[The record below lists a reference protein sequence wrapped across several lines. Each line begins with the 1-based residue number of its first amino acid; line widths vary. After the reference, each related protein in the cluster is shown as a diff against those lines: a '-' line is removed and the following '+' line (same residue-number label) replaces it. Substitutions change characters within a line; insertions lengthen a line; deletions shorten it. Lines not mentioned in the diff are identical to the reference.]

1 MQNRFDFINTL
12 IREAGQKVLEARD
25 KHLEVS
31 SKDGDTRNLVTNVDL
46 EVNTFITERIKS
58 VFPNELI
65 YSEET
70 KDKVNETGSFWS
82 VDPID
87 GTSNFARSLPHY
99 AVVISWMENGEP
111 TIGAIYNPVTQELF
125 SFEKGRGSFLNGL
138 PIKVSDIST
147 LKEAYILLHIG
158 RKEDIR
164 EWGINLQRAFIAGA
178 KKNINL
184 GSSALDLAFLASGRV
199 DAVIYGTMTTMD
211 IACATALVRASGGEV
226 YSIDG
231 TPVKFLTTP
240 QQIIATSNKA
250 LFEEISR
257 I

>member
-1 MQNRFDFINTL
+1 MQNRFDFIVSL
-12 IREAGQKVLEARD
+12 IKEAGQKVLESRD

-31 SKDGDTRNLVTNVDL
+31 SKNGDARDLVTNVDL
-46 EVNTFITERIKS
+46 EVNQFITESINAE
-58 VFPNELI
+58 FPNELI

-70 KDKVNETGSFWS
+70 KDKVNEGGSFWS

-111 TIGAIYNPVTQELF
+111 IMGAIYNPVTKELF
-125 SFEKGRGSFLNGL
+125 SFEKSRGSFLNGS
-138 PIKVSDIST
+138 PIKVSTIST

-164 EWGINLQRAFIAGA
+164 EWGINLQKAFLAGA

-184 GSSALDLAFLASGRV
+184 GSSALDLAFLAAGRV
-199 DAVIYGTMTTMD
+199 DVVIYGTMTTMD
-211 IACATALVRASGGEV
+211 IACATALVRASGGDV

-231 TPVKFLTTP
+231 TPVEFLTTP

-250 LFEEISR
+250 LFEEISK

>member
-1 MQNRFDFINTL
+1 MQNRFEFIKTL
-12 IREAGQKVLEARD
+12 IRKAGQKVLEARD
-25 KHLEVS
+25 RNLEVL
-31 SKDGDTRNLVTNVDL
+31 SKEGDSRNLVTNVDL
-46 EVNTFITERIKS
+46 EVNTFITERINTE
-58 VFPNELI
+58 FPNELI

-82 VDPID
+82 IDPID
-87 GTSNFARSLPHY
+87 GTSNFARSIPHY

-111 TIGAIYNPVTQELF
+111 TMGAIYNPATNELF
-125 SFEKGRGSFLNGL
+125 SFDKSKGTFLNDKS
-138 PIKVSDIST
+138 IKVSNVDV
-147 LKEAYILLHIG
+147 LKDSYVLLHIG

-164 EWGINLQRAFIAGA
+164 EWGINLERAFIKGA
-178 KKNINL
+178 KKNTNL

-199 DAVIYGTMTTMD
+199 EVVIYGTMTTMD
-211 IACATALVRASGGEV
+211 IACATALIRAAGGEV

-250 LFEEISR
+250 LFEEISKL
-257 I
+257 